1 MRRVLS
7 KRFESVASVAIIALF
22 AGVAMFSNGGRL
34 AYFGDHSLNHLTNIE
49 AIPAGSPVYAEN
61 RWKGQSIWTPVV
73 FAADG
78 SLTLKDFVRQ
88 MYEKTFPDRLLERT
102 PNAKANVHV
111 VARHKDGTV
120 FLDTWTHNLR
130 TNAGINWQ
138 EGLMAASSGANSC
151 TYIALSNS
159 GATPAATDT
168 TLASEITSNG
178 LARATGTVT
187 HRLECHDLHAGEH
200 LHGHGHASGAERR
213 DVQQHLRQ
221 RRHALFREHLYA
233 GVAGERGHAHGD
245 LDDNFLKN
253 R

>member
-187 HRLECHDLHAGEH
+187 HSSNATTYTLANTFTATGTQAAQNAGMFNNTYANGGTLCFENTFTQ
-200 LHGHGHASGAERR
+200 ASL
-213 DVQQHLRQ
+213 VS
-221 RRHALFREHLYA
+221 
-233 GVAGERGHAHGD
+233 GD
-245 LDDNFLKN
+245 TLTVTWTITF
-253 R
+253 